1 MNPKRLDETSDVVLA
16 VWQEQLEEAK
26 DKPWLASLL
35 LRQGEQI
42 YRRFAYFYEQLL
54 ALPRKTRR
62 LVQKRL
68 ATTLVGA
75 ALLLALAG
83 PIAPAVHAATITVH
97 PGSTGVN
104 GSDGGCSLVE
114 AILTANTGTYSSGD
128 CSGGTTGPDTITL
141 AGNTYSYNAP
151 YGATMNALPTIDSQ
165 ITINAN
171 NATIRRSGGSNFRV
185 LQVNSGADLT
195 LNNATISGGNVPWP
209 GSGTFSNYYGGG
221 IKNLGTLAV
230 NNSTIS
236 NNSAGW
242 GGGVFSRAP
251 GGGSA
256 TLINCTISGN
266 LANQIGAGV
275 YSGGNGTTTTI
286 ESNTI
291 SGNGNGSTVDGGG
304 IYGLGGTIKISHS
317 IVSGNTASGANEI
330 YNWFSTIYANDYNL
344 FGDSS
349 HTNAQA
355 FYAFTPGTNDFTATS
370 DGTIPTA
377 IGNILNTA
385 LANNGTVP
393 HTFTHALVSGS
404 PAIDNV
410 PEGFPGCYSGISVDQ
425 RGAARAGGTD
435 KGGVYCDI
443 GAFEYGSTLSPTAVT
458 IEGLMARGEGQAGTA
473 VVGVTGVMAL
483 LTGGWLAGVRR
494 RKAK

>member
-42 YRRFAYFYEQLL
+42 CRRFAYFYEQLL

-114 AILTANTGTYSSGD
+114 AILTANTGTYSSAD
-128 CSGGTTGPDTITL
+128 CDGGTNGADTITL
-141 AGNTYSYNAP
+141 AGNTYSYIVSFGTNS
-151 YGATMNALPTIDSQ
+151 TLPDITSE
-165 ITINAN
+165 ITIEAN
-171 NATIRRSGGSNFRV
+171 NATIDRSVGGSSGYNIR
-185 LQVNSGADLT
+185 VNSTGILT
-195 LNNATISGGNVPWP
+195 LNKATLSGKFGNSPALYVNTGTATLNNCTITGSGGHAISNWKGNITINTSTISGNSGINSGMALYNVSAA
-209 GSGTFSNYYGGG
+209 GVFAT
-221 IKNLGTLAV
+221 ITV
-230 NNSTIS
+230 NNSTITNNTS
-236 NNSAGW
+236 TNSAGAIVN
-242 GGGVFSRAP
+242 GFNSYAVL
-251 GGGSA
+251 
-256 TLINCTISGN
+256 TLNHT
-266 LANQIGAGV
+266 
-275 YSGGNGTTTTI
+275 
-286 ESNTI
+286 
-291 SGNGNGSTVDGGG
+291 
-304 IYGLGGTIKISHS
+304 
-317 IVSGNTASGANEI
+317 IVSGNKAPTFSEIRNFGTMNAN
-330 YNWFSTIYANDYNL
+330 NYNL
-344 FGDSS
+344 FGDSGY
-349 HTNAQA
+349 TNAQA
-355 FYAFTPGTNDFTATS
+355 FEGFTPGAKDFTATS
-370 DGTIPTA
+370 DGTIPKA
-377 IGNILNTA
+377 IGGILNTT

-393 HTFTHALVSGS
+393 HTFTNALVSGS

-425 RGAARAGGTD
+425 RGGARASQPYGS
-435 KGGVYCDI
+435 GVYCDI
-443 GAFEYGSTLSPTAVT
+443 GAFEYGATGSPTAVT
-458 IEGLMARGEGQAGTA
+458 IEGLMARGEVQAGTA